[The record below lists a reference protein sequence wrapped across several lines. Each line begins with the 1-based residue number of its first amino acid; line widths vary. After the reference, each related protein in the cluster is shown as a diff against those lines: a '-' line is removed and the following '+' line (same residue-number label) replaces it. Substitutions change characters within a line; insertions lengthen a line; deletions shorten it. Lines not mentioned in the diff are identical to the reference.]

1 MASSWIGRWRSAVS
15 DRHPTLTSRL
25 ADATVVAFDC
35 EMTGLDPRRD
45 AICAIGAVR
54 IRHGKLTDETF
65 DTLVDPGRPIG
76 AAARAI
82 HGISDDDVRGRPRL
96 DAAIA
101 PLRNFIG
108 DDIPLAHVASL
119 DLSFLAPA
127 LKRAG
132 LPSLER
138 VLDTA
143 VLARTLM
150 PAHHDV
156 TLESLCAY
164 FGIPL
169 DGRHSA
175 LGDARL
181 AARLY
186 LRLVPYLE
194 HRGALTLERAL
205 HWGDAHHASAL
216 R

>member
-1 MASSWIGRWRSAVS
+1 MAS
-15 DRHPTLTSRL
+15 DRHPPPATRL

-45 AICAIGAVR
+45 AICALGAVR
-54 IRHGKLTDETF
+54 IRDGRITEETF
-65 DTLVDPGRPIG
+65 STLVDPGRPIG
-76 AAARAI
+76 AAARAV
-82 HGISDDDVRGRPRL
+82 HNISDADVRGCPRL
-96 DAAIA
+96 EEVLGPFRD
-101 PLRNFIG
+101 FIG
-108 DDIPLAHVASL
+108 SGVPLAHVATL

-127 LKRAG
+127 LKRTG

-156 TLESLCAY
+156 TLEGVCAY

-169 DGRHSA
+169 VGRHTA

-181 AARLY
+181 SAELY

-194 HRGALTLERAL
+194 HRGALTLDRAL

>member
-1 MASSWIGRWRSAVS
+1 MS
-15 DRHPTLTSRL
+15 DRHPRPGVRL
-25 ADATVVAFDC
+25 ADATVIAFDC

-45 AICAIGAVR
+45 AICALGAVR
-54 IRHGKLTDETF
+54 IRHGRITDETF
-65 DTLVDPGRPIG
+65 STLVDPGRPMG
-76 AAARAI
+76 AAARAV
-82 HGISDDDVRGRPRL
+82 HGISDADVRGCPRIEDVL
-96 DAAIA
+96 A
-101 PLRNFIG
+101 PFRAFIG
-108 DDIPLAHVASL
+108 DGVPLAHVATL
-119 DLSFLAPA
+119 DLTFLAPA

-143 VLARTLM
+143 VLASTLM

-164 FGIPL
+164 FAIPL
-169 DGRHSA
+169 DGRHTA

-181 AARLY
+181 AAELY

-194 HRGALTLERAL
+194 HRGALTLDRAL
-205 HWGDAHHASAL
+205 HWGDAHHSSAL